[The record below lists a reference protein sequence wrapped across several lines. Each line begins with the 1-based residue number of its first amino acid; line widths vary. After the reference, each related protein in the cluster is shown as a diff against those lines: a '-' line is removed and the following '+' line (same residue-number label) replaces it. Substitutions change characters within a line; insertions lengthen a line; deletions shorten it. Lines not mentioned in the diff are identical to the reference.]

1 MQNGE
6 EKEKVHKIQA
16 SGKRPVQEDEN
27 EESENPRKKV
37 KSEKGGNASVVPSG
51 TELATKS
58 IKNDQ
63 QPQPVADSSTVHQT
77 KKSDPAVPSTE
88 PRLESSKR
96 KRKRKRIDVASGKKD
111 KVVGAKAGLKRK
123 SVKTR
128 MLGKRALQA

>member
-16 SGKRPVQEDEN
+16 SGKQPVQEGEN
-27 EESENPRKKV
+27 ESENPRKKV
-37 KSEKGGNASVVPSG
+37 KFEKGGNASVVSSG

-63 QPQPVADSSTVHQT
+63 QAQPVVDSSTVHQT
-77 KKSDPAVPSTE
+77 KESDPAVLSTE
-88 PRLESSKR
+88 PRLESSGR
-96 KRKRKRIDVASGKKD
+96 KRKWIDVASGKKD